1 MSNRAFTVNK
11 FSIQLSISKTLQF
24 PTLTIMLARF
34 RFCFR
39 FRDSVSV
46 SVSGFRI
53 PDFIAEYKRDRANCS
68 HDRNPWCKLKPKLS
82 NGRICLPR
90 WLQIACTLIE

>member
-1 MSNRAFTVNK
+1 MSNRAFPVNK

-46 SVSGFRI
+46 SGFRI
-53 PDFIAEYKRDRANCS
+53 LLLTIKV
-68 HDRNPWCKLKPKLS
+68 
-82 NGRICLPR
+82 
-90 WLQIACTLIE
+90 IEPFARTTETFGLN

>member
-24 PTLTIMLARF
+24 PTLTITLARF

-39 FRDSVSV
+39 FRDSVS
-46 SVSGFRI
+46 GFRI
-53 PDFIAEYKRDRANCS
+53 LLLSIKEI
-68 HDRNPWCKLKPKLS
+68 DRNPWCKLKP
-82 NGRICLPR
+82 
-90 WLQIACTLIE
+90 

>member
-24 PTLTIMLARF
+24 PTLTIMLARS

-39 FRDSVSV
+39 FHD

-53 PDFIAEYKRDRANCS
+53 SLLSIKEIEPIARMTE
-68 HDRNPWCKLKPKLS
+68 
-82 NGRICLPR
+82 
-90 WLQIACTLIE
+90 TLGVN

>member
-11 FSIQLSISKTLQF
+11 FSIQLTISKTLQF

-39 FRDSVSV
+39 FRDSVFGLWILLLS
-46 SVSGFRI
+46 I
-53 PDFIAEYKRDRANCS
+53 KEIEPIARMTETHGVN
-68 HDRNPWCKLKPKLS
+68 
-82 NGRICLPR
+82 
-90 WLQIACTLIE
+90 